1 MYKLF
6 LTLRYLRKNRIAYF
20 AIAAV
25 TLCVAMVLTVMS
37 VMGGFLDTVKQRAR
51 GLLGDIVVDNSRYEG
66 FPLYEE
72 FIEEIEQWPEIVAA
86 TPVIYTYGIL
96 NIRSTGLRTPVS
108 VVGIRLEEV
117 FQVNDFKSGLYYE
130 AHYPGTTTLA
140 EQSQPLAG
148 VQADGQVVL
157 PEPYQSALERSR
169 KDPRTPPDDSAP
181 TEMNRF
187 LLSQELKA
195 VPGIYELNAGGPFP
209 AMAGQ
214 PHFGLIIGRDIIA
227 RRLPDG
233 SYERMPYYPRG
244 CVATVLMGRGEGAE
258 VDQFSQPFRYTD
270 DSRTGIYE
278 IDSRHVYCDFDML
291 QKAIWMNEAELTD
304 GSGMAPARCSQ
315 IQIRI
320 APGVDAD
327 VLAKRLSDAYFRLL
341 SRPEFNDLPQF
352 ERNLIR
358 TVRAFTWEQSQA
370 HVIGPVEKER
380 QLVTILFAIISLVAV
395 VLILCIL
402 YMIALQKTRDIGIL
416 KSVGGSSAGVA
427 CIFLTYGAAVGIV
440 GSTLGTALGYQFVN
454 AINDVQ
460 QHLIDINPAWQVWDR
475 SVYSFDEIPSTIR
488 LVDIVIVVLSAIAAS
503 TVGAAAAAWRA
514 GSMEPVEALRYE

>member
-1 MYKLF
+1 LYKLF

-25 TLCVAMVLTVMS
+25 TLCVAMVLIVMS

-72 FIEEIEQWPEIVAA
+72 FINEIKQWPEVVAA
-86 TPVIYTYGIL
+86 TPVIYSFGLLHFPDSNARTY
-96 NIRSTGLRTPVS
+96 VS
-108 VVGIRLEEV
+108 IVGIRLHEV
-117 FQVNDFKSGLYYE
+117 YEVNAFKQSLYYDS
-130 AHYPGTTTLA
+130 HYPGTTTLA
-140 EQSQPLAG
+140 EQQQPLAG
-148 VQADGQVVL
+148 IRVADEQVIL
-157 PEPYQSALERSR
+157 PAAYQSALDRSR
-169 KDPRTPPDDSAP
+169 GDPNAPPDDSSR
-181 TEMNRF
+181 TGMNLF
-187 LLSQELKA
+187 LAEKGLNP
-195 VPGIYELNAGGPFP
+195 VPGVYDLSPSYSPEMVGDPWP
-209 AMAGQ
+209 
-214 PHFGLIIGRDIIA
+214 GLIIGRDIIA
-227 RRLPDG
+227 KREPDG
-233 SYERMPYYPRG
+233 SYERSSLYPRG
-244 CVATVLMGRGEGAE
+244 CMATVLMGRGEGSQM
-258 VDQFSQPFRYTD
+258 DQMRQPFRYTD

-278 IDSRHVYCDFDML
+278 IDSRHVYCDFDLL
-291 QKAIWMNEAELTD
+291 QKDLWMEAAERAD

-320 APGVDAD
+320 APGVDANALTD
-327 VLAKRLSDAYFRLL
+327 RLTDAYAALL
-341 SRPEFNDLPQF
+341 NRPEFDLTGF
-352 ERNLIR
+352 ERSLVR
-358 TVRAFTWEQSQA
+358 YVRAFTWEESQA
-370 HVIGPVEKER
+370 HVIDPVEKEK

-427 CIFLTYGAAVGIV
+427 CIFLIYGAAVGVV
-440 GSTLGTALGYQFVN
+440 GSALGTALAYQFINHINEVQEHLI
-454 AINDVQ
+454 AIN
-460 QHLIDINPAWQVWDR
+460 PGWQVWDR

-488 LVDIVIVVLSAIAAS
+488 LFDVVLVVLAAVAAS